1 MSEKNIQERIS
12 YTEEKMDGIK
22 TKVQI
27 LIRIVKELE
36 EDFPGR
42 HFTLD
47 GHLVGS
53 IGEVMASYYYGIEL
67 YRASVIAHD
76 GEINGKKVQI
86 KITQQDSIVIHHE
99 PEYLI
104 ALYLNKGGDV
114 YEVYNGP
121 GKGPWDSATKRDVY
135 NNRHMRVNKLM
146 ELDKTVKDTERI
158 PCNHPIEKMK
168 KEYKNKKS

>member
-22 TKVQI
+22 TKVQK
-27 LIRIVKELE
+27 LIKIVKELE

-99 PEYLI
+99 P
-104 ALYLNKGGDV
+104 
-114 YEVYNGP
+114 
-121 GKGPWDSATKRDVY
+121 
-135 NNRHMRVNKLM
+135 
-146 ELDKTVKDTERI
+146 
-158 PCNHPIEKMK
+158 
-168 KEYKNKKS
+168 